1 MALKTKEAPIMNG
14 GLTFKKRGADN
25 KRKVLIYGKD
35 GSGKSTYA
43 EKYCN
48 EHGLNPVVLDI
59 EDTNYTDLP
68 MLNEFDLSTDVKA
81 YRFMNRVLNEIE
93 HTEFDTI
100 IIDGIDSLIESF
112 ISNANGL
119 KCYADRSKTFIR
131 FTKDCLKTGKNLIF
145 VGQSP
150 VDLDYYN
157 GTDTKPNSCIVKLNA
172 MVNEK
177 YRVGDKFK
185 VETVKYRVFE
195 GETEKE

>member
-1 MALKTKEAPIMNG
+1 MQNRLTQEKTGKFQ
-14 GLTFKKRGADN
+14 FKKRGNDN
-25 KRKVLIYGKD
+25 RRKVLIYGND

-43 EKYCN
+43 ETYCKQHN
-48 EHGLNPVVLDI
+48 LNPVVLDL

-68 MLNEFDLSTDVKA
+68 MLSEFDLTTDVKA
-81 YRFMNRVLNEIE
+81 YRYMNSVLAEISENE
-93 HTEFDTI
+93 EFDTI
-100 IIDGIDSLIESF
+100 IIDGVDSLIEAF

-150 VDLDYYN
+150 VDLDYYK
-157 GTDTKPNSCIVKLNA
+157 GSDAKPNSCIVKLNA

-177 YRVGDKFK
+177 YRLGDKFQ
-185 VETVKYRVFE
+185 VETVKYRV
-195 GETEKE
+195 KE

>member
-1 MALKTKEAPIMNG
+1 MAMQSRATQEKIGKFQ
-14 GLTFKKRGADN
+14 FKKRSKMN
-25 KRKVLIYGKD
+25 RRKVLIYGDD

-43 EKYCN
+43 ERYCK
-48 EHGLNPVVLDI
+48 EHNLNPVVLDL

-68 MLNEFDLSTDVKA
+68 MLSEFDLTTDVKA
-81 YRFMNRVLNEIE
+81 YRFMNSVLAEISENE
-93 HTEFDTI
+93 EFDTI
-100 IIDGIDSLIESF
+100 IIDGVDSLIEAF

-150 VDLDYYN
+150 VDLDYYK
-157 GTDTKPNSCIVKLNA
+157 GSDAKPNSCIVKLNA

-177 YRVGDKFK
+177 YRLGDKFQ
-185 VETVKYRVFE
+185 VETVKYRV
-195 GETEKE
+195 KE

>member
-1 MALKTKEAPIMNG
+1 MAMQNRLTQEKTGKFQ
-14 GLTFKKRGADN
+14 FKKRSKMN
-25 KRKVLIYGKD
+25 RRKVLIYGND

-43 EKYCN
+43 ETYCKEQN
-48 EHGLNPVVLDI
+48 LNPVVLDL

-68 MLNEFDLSTDVKA
+68 MLSEFDLTTDVKA
-81 YRFMNRVLNEIE
+81 YRFMNSVLAEISENE
-93 HTEFDTI
+93 EFDTI
-100 IIDGIDSLIESF
+100 IIDGVDSLIEAF

-150 VDLDYYN
+150 VDLDYYK
-157 GTDTKPNSCIVKLNA
+157 GSDAKPNSCIVKLNA

-177 YRVGDKFK
+177 YRLGDKFQ
-185 VETVKYRVFE
+185 VETVKYRV
-195 GETEKE
+195 KE

>member
-1 MALKTKEAPIMNG
+1 MAMQNRLTQEKTGKFQ
-14 GLTFKKRGADN
+14 FKKRGNDN
-25 KRKVLIYGKD
+25 RRKVLIYGND

-43 EKYCN
+43 ETYCKQHN
-48 EHGLNPVVLDI
+48 LNPVVLDL

-68 MLNEFDLSTDVKA
+68 MLSEFDLTTDVKA
-81 YRFMNRVLNEIE
+81 YRYMNSVLAEISENE
-93 HTEFDTI
+93 EFDTI
-100 IIDGIDSLIESF
+100 IIDGVDSLIEAF

-150 VDLDYYN
+150 VDLDYYK
-157 GTDTKPNSCIVKLNA
+157 GSDAKPNSCIVKLNA

-177 YRVGDKFK
+177 YRLGDKFQ
-185 VETVKYRVFE
+185 VETVKYRV
-195 GETEKE
+195 KE

>member
-1 MALKTKEAPIMNG
+1 MALAKNTPSAPSGI
-14 GLTFKKRGADN
+14 TFKKRGADN
-25 KRKVLIYGKD
+25 KRKVLIYGQD

-68 MLNEFDLSTDVKA
+68 MLNEFDLSTDVKS
-81 YRFMNRVLNEIE
+81 YRFMKKVLEEIAETE
-93 HTEFDTI
+93 HDTI
-100 IIDGIDSLIESF
+100 IIDGVDSLIESF

-119 KCYADRSKTFIR
+119 KCYADRSKTFLR
-131 FTKDCLKTGKNLIF
+131 FVKDCLNTGCNLIF

-150 VDLDYYN
+150 VDLDYYK
-157 GTDTKPNSCIVKLNA
+157 GTDKKPNSCIIKLNA

-177 YRVGDKFK
+177 YRIGDRYK
-185 VETVKYRVFE
+185 VETVKYRVFD
-195 GETEKE
+195 GKK

>member
-1 MALKTKEAPIMNG
+1 MMALKSKAPTSTGTIS
-14 GLTFKKRGADN
+14 FKKRGADN
-25 KRKVLIYGKD
+25 KRKVLIYGQD

-43 EKYCN
+43 EKYCMDHN
-48 EHGLNPVVLDI
+48 LTPVVLDI
-59 EDTNYTDLP
+59 EDTNYTNLP
-68 MLNEFDLSTDVKA
+68 MLTEFDLSTDVKA
-81 YRFMNRVLNEIE
+81 YRFMKSVLDEIAE
-93 HTEFDTI
+93 MDCDTI
-100 IIDGIDSLIESF
+100 IIDGVDSLIESF

-150 VDLDYYN
+150 VDLDYYK

-177 YRVGDKFK
+177 YRVGDKYK
-185 VETVKYRVFE
+185 VETVKYRAYKRDIE
-195 GETEKE
+195 

>member
-1 MALKTKEAPIMNG
+1 MAMQNRLTQEKTGKFQ
-14 GLTFKKRGADN
+14 FKKRSKMN
-25 KRKVLIYGKD
+25 RRKVLIYGDD

-43 EKYCN
+43 ETYCK
-48 EHGLNPVVLDI
+48 EHNLNPVVLDL

-68 MLNEFDLSTDVKA
+68 MLSEFDLTTDVKA
-81 YRFMNRVLNEIE
+81 YRFMNSVLAEISENE
-93 HTEFDTI
+93 EFDTI
-100 IIDGIDSLIESF
+100 IIDGVDSLIEAF

-150 VDLDYYN
+150 VDLDYYK
-157 GTDTKPNSCIVKLNA
+157 GSDAKPNSCIVKLNA

-177 YRVGDKFK
+177 YRLGDKFQ
-185 VETVKYRVFE
+185 VETVKYRV
-195 GETEKE
+195 KE

>member
-1 MALKTKEAPIMNG
+1 MALKARETPTSTDIS
-14 GLTFKKRGADN
+14 FSKRGTDN
-25 KRKVLIYGKD
+25 KRKVLIYGQD

-48 EHGLNPVVLDI
+48 DHNLNPVVLDI

-68 MLNEFDLSTDVKA
+68 MLNEFDLSNDVKA
-81 YRFMNRVLNEIE
+81 YRFMKKVLDEI
-93 HTEFDTI
+93 TVSDYDTI

-145 VGQSP
+145 VGQTP
-150 VDLDYYN
+150 VDLDYYK
-157 GTDTKPNSCIVKLNA
+157 GSDSKPNSCIIKLNA

-177 YRVGDKFK
+177 YRIGDKYQ
-185 VETVKYRVFE
+185 VETVKYRAYK
-195 GETEKE
+195 GE

>member
-1 MALKTKEAPIMNG
+1 MAMQSRATQEKIGKFQ
-14 GLTFKKRGADN
+14 FKKRSKMN
-25 KRKVLIYGKD
+25 RRKVLIYGDD

-43 EKYCN
+43 ETYCK
-48 EHGLNPVVLDI
+48 EHNLNPVVLDL

-68 MLNEFDLSTDVKA
+68 MLSEFDLTTDVKA
-81 YRFMNRVLNEIE
+81 YRFMNSVLAEISENE
-93 HTEFDTI
+93 EFDTI
-100 IIDGIDSLIESF
+100 IIDGVDSLIEAF

-150 VDLDYYN
+150 VDLDYYK
-157 GTDTKPNSCIVKLNA
+157 GSDAKPNSCIVKLNA

-177 YRVGDKFK
+177 YRLGDKFQ
-185 VETVKYRVFE
+185 VETVKYRV
-195 GETEKE
+195 KE

>member
-1 MALKTKEAPIMNG
+1 MAMQSRATQEKIGKFQ
-14 GLTFKKRGADN
+14 FKKRSKMN
-25 KRKVLIYGKD
+25 RRKVLIYGND

-43 EKYCN
+43 ETYCK
-48 EHGLNPVVLDI
+48 EHNLNPVVLDL

-68 MLNEFDLSTDVKA
+68 MLSEFDLTTDVKA
-81 YRFMNRVLNEIE
+81 YRYMNSVLAEISENE
-93 HTEFDTI
+93 EFDTI
-100 IIDGIDSLIESF
+100 IIDGVDSLIEAF

-150 VDLDYYN
+150 VDLDYYK
-157 GTDTKPNSCIVKLNA
+157 GSDAKPNSCIVKLNA

-177 YRVGDKFK
+177 YRLGDKFQ
-185 VETVKYRVFE
+185 VETVKYRV
-195 GETEKE
+195 KE

>member
-1 MALKTKEAPIMNG
+1 MAMQNRLTQEKTGKFQ
-14 GLTFKKRGADN
+14 FKKRSKMN
-25 KRKVLIYGKD
+25 RRKVLIYGND

-43 EKYCN
+43 ETYCKQHN
-48 EHGLNPVVLDI
+48 LNPVVLDL

-68 MLNEFDLSTDVKA
+68 MLSEFDLTTDVKA
-81 YRFMNRVLNEIE
+81 YRYMNSVLAEISENE
-93 HTEFDTI
+93 EFDTI
-100 IIDGIDSLIESF
+100 IIDGVDSLIEAF

-150 VDLDYYN
+150 VDLDYYK
-157 GTDTKPNSCIVKLNA
+157 GSDAKPNSCIVKLNA

-177 YRVGDKFK
+177 YRLGDKFQ
-185 VETVKYRVFE
+185 VETVKYRV
-195 GETEKE
+195 KE

>member
-1 MALKTKEAPIMNG
+1 MAMQNRLTQEKTGKFQ
-14 GLTFKKRGADN
+14 FKKRSKMN
-25 KRKVLIYGKD
+25 RRKVLIYGDD

-43 EKYCN
+43 ETYCK
-48 EHGLNPVVLDI
+48 EHNLNPVVLDL

-68 MLNEFDLSTDVKA
+68 MLSEFDLTTDVKA
-81 YRFMNRVLNEIE
+81 YRYMNSVLAEISENE
-93 HTEFDTI
+93 EFDTI
-100 IIDGIDSLIESF
+100 IIDGVDSLIEAF

-150 VDLDYYN
+150 VDLDYYK
-157 GTDTKPNSCIVKLNA
+157 GSDAKPNSCIVKLNA

-177 YRVGDKFK
+177 YRLGDKFQ
-185 VETVKYRVFE
+185 VETVKYRV
-195 GETEKE
+195 KE